1 MFLTFVMKPKFQ
13 KERYEQKLCKKKP
26 RVMVS
31 KRTISD
37 RTHEY
42 ACAQHVEE
50 MKEIA
55 LCIYMVYRKE
65 INNMWNAQSDVFS
78 YIKPLITIHSM
89 SLHSY

>member
-1 MFLTFVMKPKFQ
+1 
-13 KERYEQKLCKKKP
+13 
-26 RVMVS
+26 MVN